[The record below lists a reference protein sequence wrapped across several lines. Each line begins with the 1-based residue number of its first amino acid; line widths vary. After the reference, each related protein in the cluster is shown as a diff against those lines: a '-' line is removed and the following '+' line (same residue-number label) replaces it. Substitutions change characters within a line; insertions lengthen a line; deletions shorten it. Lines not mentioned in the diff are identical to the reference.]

1 MQRNRRWLV
10 LAGLLAAGLQLS
22 ACTQQAAEAEGATS
36 EPAKI
41 ERVAAGDVSRLTL
54 TARAA
59 ERLGIQTAPVRKAT
73 VEGQARTVVPY
84 GAVLYDAKGGTW
96 VYVAREPLSY
106 LRERITVDDI
116 EDDRAV
122 LTSGPAAGTAVVSV
136 GAAELYGTEFGVGH

>member
-10 LAGLLAAGLQLS
+10 LVGLLAAGLQLS
-22 ACTQQAAEAEGATS
+22 ACTHQTAEAEGATS
-36 EPAKI
+36 EPATI
-41 ERVAAGDVSRLTL
+41 EQVAGGDVSRLTL

-59 ERLGIQTAPVRKAT
+59 ERLGKAT
-73 VEGQARTVVPY
+73 VEGHARTVVPY
-84 GAVLYDAKGGTW
+84 GAVLYDAKGVTW

-122 LTSGPAAGTAVVSV
+122 LTDGPAAGTAVVSV